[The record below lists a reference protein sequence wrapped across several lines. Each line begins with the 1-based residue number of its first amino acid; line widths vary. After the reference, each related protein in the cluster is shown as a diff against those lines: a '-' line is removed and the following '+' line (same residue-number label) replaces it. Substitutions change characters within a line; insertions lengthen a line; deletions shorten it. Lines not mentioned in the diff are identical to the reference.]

1 MNSEITIHDEFI
13 KLGQA
18 LKLAGIG
25 AEEFMYISS
34 LELADFR
41 NIVSLHMDFS
51 QGTNIL
57 YGENAQGKTNILESL
72 YMIST
77 TKSHRGVRDKDM
89 IRFGMEESHIRSL
102 IMKGGIDY
110 RVDMHLR
117 KNRSK
122 GIAINGQRIR
132 KASEL
137 IGLLH
142 IVFFSPEDLGI
153 VKNGPAERRRFM
165 DMELC
170 QLNAS
175 YLHDLNQYNKT
186 VENRNKLLRD
196 IYMFPDLADTLEI
209 WDAQLVNYGKK
220 IISERKRFIE
230 DLNGI
235 VGDIHGKL
243 SGNREHLVLRY
254 EPNTL
259 EEELEEKLRRSRDRD
274 IHMKTTSVGPHRD
287 DFSFMDGE
295 TDLRRYGSQGQQR
308 TCALSLK
315 LSEIDLVK
323 KIIGHQPVL
332 MLDDVLS
339 ELDSGRQNY
348 LLSAIGGIQTFI
360 TCTGLDEFVNNRFK
374 IDQIFRIES
383 GACVEKSDAP
393 EAGDPAG

>member
-1 MNSEITIHDEFI
+1 
-13 KLGQA
+13 
-18 LKLAGIG
+18 
-25 AEEFMYISS
+25 MYISS

-51 QGTNIL
+51 RGTNIL

-77 TKSHRGVRDKDM
+77 TKSHRGVRDRDM
-89 IRFGMEESHIRSL
+89 IRFGREESHIRSMV
-102 IMKGGIDY
+102 MKGGIDY
-110 RVDMHLR
+110 RIDMHLR
-117 KNRSK
+117 KNKSK

-170 QLNAS
+170 QLDAS
-175 YLHDLNQYNKT
+175 YLHNLNQYNKT
-186 VENRNKLLRD
+186 VENRNRLLRD
-196 IYMFPDLADTLEI
+196 MYQFPDLKDTLSI
-209 WDAQLVNYGKK
+209 WDAQLVIYGNK
-220 IISERKRFIE
+220 IIESRRAFIT
-230 DLNGI
+230 DLNEI
-235 VGDIHGKL
+235 VGGIHAKL
-243 SGNREHLVLRY
+243 SGDREHLTIRY
-254 EPNTL
+254 EPNVETGDF
-259 EEELEEKLRRSRDRD
+259 EEKLLRSRERD
-274 IHMKTTSVGPHRD
+274 IHMKMTSVGPHRD
-287 DFSFMDGE
+287 DFSFMDDE

-323 KIIGHQPVL
+323 KAIGHSPVL
-332 MLDDVLS
+332 MMDDVLS

-348 LLSAIGGIQTFI
+348 LLGTIGGIQTFI

-374 IDQIFRIES
+374 IDQVFRIES
-383 GACVEKSDAP
+383 GTCVEKSDIQN
-393 EAGDPAG
+393 

>member
-1 MNSEITIHDEFI
+1 
-13 KLGQA
+13 
-18 LKLAGIG
+18 
-25 AEEFMYISS
+25 MYISS

-41 NIVSLHMDFS
+41 NIVSLHMEFS

-77 TKSHRGVRDKDM
+77 TKSHRGVRDRDM

-117 KNRSK
+117 KNKSK

-132 KASEL
+132 KASAL

-170 QLNAS
+170 QLDAS
-175 YLHDLNQYNKT
+175 YLHNLNQYNKT
-186 VENRNKLLRD
+186 VENRNRLLRD
-196 IYMFPDLADTLEI
+196 MYQFPDLQDTLSI
-209 WDAQLVNYGKK
+209 WDDQLINYGRQ
-220 IISERKRFIE
+220 IIESRRGFIS
-230 DLNGI
+230 DLNEI
-235 VGDIHGKL
+235 VGDIHSKL
-243 SGNREHLVLRY
+243 SGNREHLTILY
-254 EPNTL
+254 EPNT
-259 EEELEEKLRRSRDRD
+259 EADEFEEKLRRSRERD
-274 IHMKTTSVGPHRD
+274 IHMKSTSVGPHRD
-287 DFSFMDGE
+287 DFSFMDRD

-323 KIIGHQPVL
+323 KVIGHRPVL
-332 MLDDVLS
+332 MMDDVLS

-348 LLSAIGGIQTFI
+348 LLSTIGGIQTFI

-374 IDQIFRIES
+374 IDQVFRIES
-383 GACVEKSDAP
+383 GTCVEKSDIHN
-393 EAGDPAG
+393 

>member
-1 MNSEITIHDEFI
+1 
-13 KLGQA
+13 
-18 LKLAGIG
+18 
-25 AEEFMYISS
+25 MYISS

-41 NIVSLHMDFS
+41 NIVSLHLEFS

-77 TKSHRGVRDKDM
+77 TKSHRGVRDRDM
-89 IRFGMEESHIRSL
+89 IRFGMEESHIRSM
-102 IMKGGIDY
+102 IMKDGIDY

-117 KNRSK
+117 KNKSK
-122 GIAINGQRIR
+122 GIAINGQRIK

-142 IVFFSPEDLGI
+142 IVFFSPEDLAI

-170 QLNAS
+170 QLDAA
-175 YLHDLNQYNKT
+175 YLHNLNQYNKT
-186 VENRNKLLRD
+186 VENRNRLLRD
-196 IYMFPDLADTLEI
+196 IYQFPDLQDTLSV
-209 WDAQLVNYGKK
+209 WDAQLVNYGRQ
-220 IISERKRFIE
+220 IIESRRDFIA
-230 DLNGI
+230 DLNEI
-235 VGDIHGKL
+235 VGGIHAKL
-243 SGNREHLVLRY
+243 SGGTEHLSIRY
-254 EPNTL
+254 EPNI
-259 EEELEEKLRRSRDRD
+259 EAEYLEEKLRSSRERD
-274 IHMKTTSVGPHRD
+274 IHMKSTSVGPHRD
-287 DFSFMDGE
+287 DFSFMDCE

-323 KIIGHQPVL
+323 KVIGHRPVL
-332 MLDDVLS
+332 MMDDVLS

-348 LLSAIGGIQTFI
+348 LLSTIGGIQTFI

-374 IDQIFRIES
+374 IDQVFRIEA
-383 GACVEKSDAP
+383 GACVEKSDIQK
-393 EAGDPAG
+393 

>member
-1 MNSEITIHDEFI
+1 
-13 KLGQA
+13 
-18 LKLAGIG
+18 
-25 AEEFMYISS
+25 MYISS

-41 NIVSLHMDFS
+41 NIVSLNMEFS

-77 TKSHRGVRDKDM
+77 TKSHRGVRDRDM
-89 IRFGMEESHIRSL
+89 IRFGVEESHIRSL

-117 KNRSK
+117 KNKSK

-170 QLNAS
+170 QLDAS
-175 YLHDLNQYNKT
+175 YLHNLNQYNKT
-186 VENRNKLLRD
+186 VENRNRLLRD
-196 IYMFPDLADTLEI
+196 MYQFPDLQDTLSI
-209 WDAQLVNYGKK
+209 WDDQLINYGRQ
-220 IISERKRFIE
+220 IIESRRGFIS
-230 DLNGI
+230 DLNEI
-235 VGDIHGKL
+235 VGDIHSKL
-243 SGNREHLVLRY
+243 SGNREHLTILY
-254 EPNTL
+254 EPNT
-259 EEELEEKLRRSRDRD
+259 EADEFEEKLRRSRERD
-274 IHMKTTSVGPHRD
+274 IHMKSTSVGPHRD
-287 DFSFMDGE
+287 DFSFMDRD

-323 KIIGHQPVL
+323 KVIGHRPVL
-332 MLDDVLS
+332 MMDDVLS

-348 LLSAIGGIQTFI
+348 LLSTIGGIQTFI

-374 IDQIFRIES
+374 IDQVFRIES
-383 GACVEKSDAP
+383 GTCVEKSDIHN
-393 EAGDPAG
+393 

>member
-1 MNSEITIHDEFI
+1 
-13 KLGQA
+13 
-18 LKLAGIG
+18 
-25 AEEFMYISS
+25 MYISS

-51 QGTNIL
+51 RGTNIL

-72 YMIST
+72 YIIST
-77 TKSHRGVRDKDM
+77 TKSHRGVRDRDM
-89 IRFGMEESHIRSL
+89 IRFGREESHIRSMV
-102 IMKGGIDY
+102 MKGGIDY
-110 RVDMHLR
+110 RIDMHLR
-117 KNRSK
+117 KNKSK

-170 QLNAS
+170 QLDAS
-175 YLHDLNQYNKT
+175 YLHNLNQYNKT
-186 VENRNKLLRD
+186 VENRNRLLRD
-196 IYMFPDLADTLEI
+196 MYQFPDLKDTLSI
-209 WDAQLVNYGKK
+209 WDAQLVIYGNK
-220 IISERKRFIE
+220 IIESRRAFIT
-230 DLNGI
+230 DLNEI
-235 VGDIHGKL
+235 VGGIHAKL
-243 SGNREHLVLRY
+243 SGDREHLTIRY
-254 EPNTL
+254 EPNAETGDF
-259 EEELEEKLRRSRDRD
+259 EEKLLRSRERD
-274 IHMKTTSVGPHRD
+274 IHMKMTSVGPHRD
-287 DFSFMDGE
+287 DFSFMDDE

-323 KIIGHQPVL
+323 KAIGHSPVL
-332 MLDDVLS
+332 MMDDVLS

-348 LLSAIGGIQTFI
+348 LLGTIGGIQTFI

-374 IDQIFRIES
+374 IDQVFRIES
-383 GACVEKSDAP
+383 GTCVEKSDIQN
-393 EAGDPAG
+393 

>member
-1 MNSEITIHDEFI
+1 MKE
-13 KLGQA
+13 A
-18 LKLAGIG
+18 
-25 AEEFMYISS
+25 FMYISS

-77 TKSHRGVRDKDM
+77 TKSHRGVRDRDM
-89 IRFGMEESHIRSL
+89 IRFGREESHIRSL

-110 RVDMHLR
+110 RIDMHLR
-117 KNRSK
+117 KNKSK
-122 GIAINGQRIR
+122 GIAINGQRIK

-137 IGLLH
+137 IGILH

-170 QLNAS
+170 QLDAS
-175 YLHDLNQYNKT
+175 YLHNLNQYNKT
-186 VENRNKLLRD
+186 VENRNRLLRD
-196 IYMFPDLADTLEI
+196 IYMFPDLKETLDV
-209 WDAQLVNYGKK
+209 WDAQLVNFGSK
-220 IISERKRFIE
+220 IIESRRRFIL

-235 VGDIHGKL
+235 VGEIHGKL
-243 SGNREHLVLRY
+243 SGGREHLSLLY
-254 EPNTL
+254 EPNTAAEDL
-259 EEELEEKLRRSRDRD
+259 EERLRFSRERD
-274 IHMKTTSVGPHRD
+274 IHMKTTSTGPHRD

-295 TDLRRYGSQGQQR
+295 IDLRRYGSQGQQR

-323 KIIGHQPVL
+323 KMIGHRPVL
-332 MLDDVLS
+332 MMDDVLS

-348 LLSAIGGIQTFI
+348 LLNTIGGIQTFI
-360 TCTGLDEFVNNRFK
+360 TCTGLDEFVNNRFR
-374 IDQIFRIES
+374 IDQVYR
-383 GACVEKSDAP
+383 VENGMCTKKQEPDMTGLENDIAVRS
-393 EAGDPAG
+393 E

>member
-1 MNSEITIHDEFI
+1 MRINT
-13 KLGQA
+13 
-18 LKLAGIG
+18 
-25 AEEFMYISS
+25 
-34 LELADFR
+34 LELKNYR
-41 NIVSLHMDFS
+41 NYESLSISFDP
-51 QGTNIL
+51 GVNII

-77 TKSHRGVRDKDM
+77 TKSHRGVRDRDM

-117 KNRSK
+117 KNKSK

-170 QLNAS
+170 QLDAS
-175 YLHDLNQYNKT
+175 YLHNLNQYNKT
-186 VENRNKLLRD
+186 VENRNRLLRD
-196 IYMFPDLADTLEI
+196 MYQFPDLQDTLSI
-209 WDAQLVNYGKK
+209 WDDQLINYGRQ
-220 IISERKRFIE
+220 IIESRRGFIS
-230 DLNGI
+230 DLNEI
-235 VGDIHGKL
+235 VGDIHSKL
-243 SGNREHLVLRY
+243 SGNREHLTILY
-254 EPNTL
+254 EPNT
-259 EEELEEKLRRSRDRD
+259 EADEFEEKLRRSRERD
-274 IHMKTTSVGPHRD
+274 IHMKSTSVGPHRD
-287 DFSFMDGE
+287 DFSFMDRD

-323 KIIGHQPVL
+323 KVIGHRPVL
-332 MLDDVLS
+332 MMDDVLS

-348 LLSAIGGIQTFI
+348 LLSTIGGIQTFI

-374 IDQIFRIES
+374 IDQVFRIES
-383 GACVEKSDAP
+383 GTCVEKSDIHN
-393 EAGDPAG
+393 

>member
-1 MNSEITIHDEFI
+1 
-13 KLGQA
+13 
-18 LKLAGIG
+18 
-25 AEEFMYISS
+25 MYISS

-77 TKSHRGVRDKDM
+77 TKSHRGVRDRDM
-89 IRFGMEESHIRSL
+89 IRFGVEESHIRSL

-117 KNRSK
+117 KNKSK
-122 GIAINGQRIR
+122 GIAINGQRIK

-170 QLNAS
+170 QLDAS
-175 YLHDLNQYNKT
+175 YLHNLNQYNKT
-186 VENRNKLLRD
+186 VENRNR
-196 IYMFPDLADTLEI
+196 
-209 WDAQLVNYGKK
+209 
-220 IISERKRFIE
+220 SRRRFIS
-230 DLNGI
+230 DLNEI
-235 VGDIHGKL
+235 VGTIHDKL
-243 SGNREHLVLRY
+243 SGNREHLVICY
-254 EPNTL
+254 EPNTEADDF
-259 EEELEEKLRRSRDRD
+259 EERLRRSRERD
-274 IHMKTTSVGPHRD
+274 IHMKMTSVGPHRD

-323 KIIGHQPVL
+323 KVIGHRPVL
-332 MLDDVLS
+332 MMDDVLS

-348 LLSAIGGIQTFI
+348 LLSTIGGIQTFI

-374 IDQIFRIES
+374 IDQVFRIES
-383 GACVEKSDAP
+383 GACVEKSDNQN
-393 EAGDPAG
+393 